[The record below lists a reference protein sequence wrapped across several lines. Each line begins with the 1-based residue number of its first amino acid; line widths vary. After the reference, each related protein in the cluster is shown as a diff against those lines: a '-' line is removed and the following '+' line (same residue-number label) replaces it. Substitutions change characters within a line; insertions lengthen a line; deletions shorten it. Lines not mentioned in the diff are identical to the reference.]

1 LLSYTLSVKEYSVYL
16 NDLPRHGL
24 GLVFLW
30 FGIDKF
36 IIHEFYLSWF
46 SATERV
52 RVILPF
58 QDLSSS
64 IYAIGAIEL
73 IFAALLFAGVKIRW
87 ISVAVIL
94 FLLAILLTA
103 QYPSSYPQDIGLLG
117 IAILLFLTNGVWKK
131 AKTEKFLKFLWV
143 VRFSI
148 AAVLFLWAA
157 DQIVNIDRHVGWLQL
172 SSPLSESLDANEANS
187 FLISISVIE
196 IVLGVMIVVGKTP
209 LTKYALVAVT
219 IFFVFAFM
227 LLEPPLN
234 NHQTIG
240 LALATAWLTY
250 IAYTKNKV

>member
-1 LLSYTLSVKEYSVYL
+1 LSVKEYSVYL

-117 IAILLFLTNGVWKK
+117 IAVLLLLTNGVWKK

-157 DQIVNIDRHVGWLQL
+157 DQIINIDRHVGWLQL
-172 SSPLSESLDANEANS
+172 TSPLSESLDANEANS

>member
-1 LLSYTLSVKEYSVYL
+1 MLSYTLSVKEYSVYL
-16 NDLPRHGL
+16 NDLPRYSL
-24 GLVFLW
+24 GIVFLW

-64 IYAIGAIEL
+64 IYAIGTIEL

-117 IAILLFLTNGVWKK
+117 IAVLLFLTNGVWKK

-187 FLISISVIE
+187 FLISISVVE
-196 IVLGVMIVVGKTP
+196 IVLGVMIVVGKTS

-240 LALATAWLTY
+240 FVLVTAWLAY

>member
-1 LLSYTLSVKEYSVYL
+1 MLSYTLSVKEYSVYL
-16 NDLPRHGL
+16 NDLPRYSL
-24 GLVFLW
+24 GIVFLW

-36 IIHEFYLSWF
+36 IIHEFYLTWF

-64 IYAIGAIEL
+64 IYAIGTIEL

-117 IAILLFLTNGVWKK
+117 IAVLLFLTNGVWKK

-187 FLISISVIE
+187 FLISISVVE

-219 IFFVFAFM
+219 IFFVFAFV

-240 LALATAWLTY
+240 FVLVTAWLTY

>member
-1 LLSYTLSVKEYSVYL
+1 LSVKEYSIYL

-24 GLVFLW
+24 GIVFLW

-36 IIHEFYLSWF
+36 VIHEFYLAWF

-52 RVILPF
+52 RAILPF

-64 IYAIGAIEL
+64 IYAIGVIEL
-73 IFAALLFAGVKIRW
+73 IFAALLFSGVKIRW
-87 ISVAVIL
+87 VSVAVIL

-117 IAILLFLTNGVWKK
+117 IAVLLFLTNGVWKK

-143 VRFSI
+143 VRFPI

-157 DQIVNIDRHVGWLQL
+157 DQIVNIERHVGWLQL
-172 SSPLSESLDANEANS
+172 SSPLIESLDANEANS
-187 FLISISVIE
+187 FLLSISVVE
-196 IVLGVMIVVGKTP
+196 IVLGVMIVVGKAP

-219 IFFVFAFM
+219 IFFVFAIM

-240 LALATAWLTY
+240 FVLATAWLAY
-250 IAYTKNKV
+250 IAYSKNKV

>member
-1 LLSYTLSVKEYSVYL
+1 M
-16 NDLPRHGL
+16 
-24 GLVFLW
+24 
-30 FGIDKF
+30 
-36 IIHEFYLSWF
+36 
-46 SATERV
+46 
-52 RVILPF
+52 
-58 QDLSSS
+58 
-64 IYAIGAIEL
+64 
-73 IFAALLFAGVKIRW
+73 
-87 ISVAVIL
+87 
-94 FLLAILLTA
+94 TA

-117 IAILLFLTNGVWKK
+117 IAVLLFLTNGVWKK

-187 FLISISVIE
+187 FLISISVVE

-219 IFFVFAFM
+219 IFFVFAFV

-240 LALATAWLTY
+240 LALATAWLAY
-250 IAYTKNKV
+250 IAYSKNKV

>member
-1 LLSYTLSVKEYSVYL
+1 MSVKEYSVYL

-24 GLVFLW
+24 GIVFLW

-36 IIHEFYLSWF
+36 IIHEFYLTWF

-64 IYAIGAIEL
+64 IYAIGTIEL
-73 IFAALLFAGVKIRW
+73 IFAALLFAGVKIRGV
-87 ISVAVIL
+87 SVAVIL

-117 IAILLFLTNGVWKK
+117 IAVLLFLTNGVWKK

-143 VRFSI
+143 VRFPI

-157 DQIVNIDRHVGWLQL
+157 DQILNIERHVGWLQL
-172 SSPLSESLDANEANS
+172 SSPLSESLDANAVNS
-187 FLISISVIE
+187 FLLSISVVE
-196 IVLGVMIVVGKTP
+196 IVLGVMIVVGKAP

-219 IFFVFAFM
+219 IFFVFAIM
-227 LLEPPLN
+227 SLEPPLN
-234 NHQTIG
+234 NHQTVAFVLSTAS
-240 LALATAWLTY
+240 LAY
-250 IAYTKNKV
+250 IAFSKNKV

>member
-1 LLSYTLSVKEYSVYL
+1 MLSYTLSVKEYSVYL

-64 IYAIGAIEL
+64 IYAIGTIEL
-73 IFAALLFAGVKIRW
+73 IFAALLFSGVKIRW

-117 IAILLFLTNGVWKK
+117 IAVLLFLTNGVWKK

-148 AAVLFLWAA
+148 ATVLFLWAA

-187 FLISISVIE
+187 FLISISVVE

-219 IFFVFAFM
+219 IFFVFAFV

>member
-1 LLSYTLSVKEYSVYL
+1 LLSYTLSIKEYSIYL
-16 NDLPRHGL
+16 NDLPRYGL
-24 GLVFLW
+24 GIVFFW

-46 SATERV
+46 SATKRV
-52 RVILPF
+52 SSILPF
-58 QDLSSS
+58 QDISSS
-64 IYAIGAIEL
+64 IYAIGTIEL
-73 IFAALLFAGVKIRW
+73 IFAILLFAGLKIRW
-87 ISVAVIL
+87 VCVAVIF
-94 FLLAILLTA
+94 FLLTILLTA

-117 IAILLFLTNGVWKK
+117 IAVLLILVNGVWKK
-131 AKTEKFLKFLWV
+131 AKTEKFLKFLWL

-157 DQIVNIDRHVGWLQL
+157 DQIVNIDRHVGWLLL

-187 FLISISVIE
+187 FLVSISVVE
-196 IVLGVMIVVGKTP
+196 IVLGIMIAVGKTP

-219 IFFVFAFM
+219 IFFVFAIV

-240 LALATAWLTY
+240 FVLTTAWLAY
-250 IAYTKNKV
+250 IAYSKNKV

>member
-1 LLSYTLSVKEYSVYL
+1 MLSYTLSVKEYSVYL

-87 ISVAVIL
+87 VSVAVIL
-94 FLLAILLTA
+94 FLLAILLIA

-117 IAILLFLTNGVWKK
+117 IAVLLFLTNGAWKK

-219 IFFVFAFM
+219 IFFVFAFV

>member
-1 LLSYTLSVKEYSVYL
+1 MLSYTLSVKEYSVYL

-24 GLVFLW
+24 GIVFLW

-36 IIHEFYLSWF
+36 IIHEFYLTWF

-64 IYAIGAIEL
+64 IYAIGTIEL
-73 IFAALLFAGVKIRW
+73 IFAALLFSGVKIRW

-117 IAILLFLTNGVWKK
+117 IAVLLFLTNGVWKK

-187 FLISISVIE
+187 FLISITVVE

-219 IFFVFAFM
+219 IFFVFAFV

-240 LALATAWLTY
+240 LALATAWLAY
-250 IAYTKNKV
+250 IAYSKNKV

>member
-1 LLSYTLSVKEYSVYL
+1 MLSYTLSVKEYSVYL

-24 GLVFLW
+24 GIVFLW

-36 IIHEFYLSWF
+36 IIHEFYLTWF

-64 IYAIGAIEL
+64 IYAIGTIEL

-117 IAILLFLTNGVWKK
+117 IAVLLLLTNGVWKK

-196 IVLGVMIVVGKTP
+196 IVLGVRIVIGKTP

-219 IFFVFAFM
+219 IFFVFAFV

-240 LALATAWLTY
+240 FVLVTAWLTY
-250 IAYTKNKV
+250 IAYSKNKV